1 MPRNFLQVNT
11 ANLINLLPPRLIS
24 LQVFIAVLPVTVLVT
39 IFIIPLEINRPIE
52 YLYWLL
58 IGLSAHL
65 AMLPFAIYGLK
76 RTSLREQALLVLAMG
91 LVRGGVIGI
100 LAPLFGFT
108 DEFSLPVRASTSM
121 LFTFYLFQIFAIIY
135 EFRYGFRKKVSAFLK
150 QSALS
155 RQQIESNQS
164 LLANNELADVI
175 VNLQNKIR
183 QVISELPKSRGI
195 SESTKEIDSLVRD
208 YIRPLSK
215 SKWSDGDIRWMK
227 LGFFRV
233 LKRSLSFAP
242 LPVFEVYLLTLPLS
256 LVIQFATL
264 GISATIVT
272 QCFWLLT
279 IIIVVK
285 SAKVLLPAKQNNYF
299 VQNSIILLLLSVI
312 ITPLIT
318 FVIGVS
324 PGSLINAQ
332 NTFIGNLYPSI
343 LIATM
348 LLTASLLSV
357 LNSDQTQVLDFL
369 ENSLDKDKVQNF
381 FDSSEQSIR
390 DAHYAQYLH
399 AEVQSK
405 LLACKLLLLK
415 AAESDFQIFSPEVTN
430 QIVSRLDGLGKH
442 PTITVS
448 QIPSQRI
455 NTLAQ
460 SWKGIAEISVDLP
473 PQIDELKAE
482 ANIFCQLVEE
492 AVINSIRHGHANKIE
507 IHAFFMSGLLKVVIH
522 DDGVYV
528 ENKKSDGLGGILFD
542 TFAKRWDI
550 ASNAEGT
557 TLRFSVEIPS

>member
-1 MPRNFLQVNT
+1 MARNFLQVNT
-11 ANLINLLPPRLIS
+11 VNLINLLPPRLIS
-24 LQVFIAVLPVTVLVT
+24 LQVFIAVLPVTVIVT

-76 RTSLREQALLVLAMG
+76 RTSLREPALLVLAMG

-108 DEFSLPVRASTSM
+108 DEFSLPVRALTSM

-135 EFRYGFRKKVSAFLK
+135 DFRYGFRKKVSALLK

-155 RQQIESNQS
+155 RLQIESNHS
-164 LLANNELADVI
+164 PLANSELADVI
-175 VNLQNKIR
+175 VNLQKKIR

-233 LKRSLSFAP
+233 LKRSLSVAP
-242 LPVFEVYLLTLPLS
+242 LPVFEVYLLTLPLR
-256 LVIQFATL
+256 LVNQFARL
-264 GISATIVT
+264 GISATLVT
-272 QCFWLLT
+272 ECIWLLT
-279 IIIVVK
+279 IIIVAK
-285 SAKVLLPAKQNNYF
+285 SVKVLLPAKQNNYF

-318 FVIGVS
+318 FVNGVS
-324 PGSLINAQ
+324 PGNLINAQ
-332 NTFIGNLYPSI
+332 NTFISHLYPSI
-343 LIATM
+343 LISTI

-357 LNSDQTQVLDFL
+357 LNSDQTQVLYYL
-369 ENSLDKDKVQNF
+369 ENSLDKDKVQKF

-390 DAHYAQYLH
+390 DADYAQYLH

-430 QIVSRLDGLGKH
+430 QIVSRLDGLGKQ

-455 NTLAQ
+455 NTLVQ

-492 AVINSIRHGHANKIE
+492 AVINAIRHGHANKIE
-507 IHAFFMSGLLKVVIH
+507 IHAFFMSGLLKVTIH

-528 ENKKSDGLGGILFD
+528 ENKKSDGLGSILFD

-550 ASNAEGT
+550 GSDAEGT
-557 TLRFSVEIPS
+557 TLRFSVKIPS